1 MTKVNTSYPN
11 FSGGEIS
18 PKMYGRFD
26 LSAYYSGCRRLQNFI
41 PQVVGSAQYRTGFR
55 YVAKTAGNNPAFLYT
70 FEYSD
75 SLSFVLEFTNLKLR
89 FYRNEGQVREAA
101 QAITGIT
108 NANPAVV
115 TYSGADNYTN
125 GDSVYIEGVDG
136 MPEVNG
142 REFTVANL
150 NAGANTFEL
159 SGVNS
164 TGYGTYT
171 GSGEVSVITEV
182 TTPYVTADLFRLKFA
197 QNGVNLYITH
207 PSYAPRILTF
217 TSATSWAL
225 TSHAPYAAKGSTQ
238 AITGI
243 TQANPAVVTYTG
255 ADNFT
260 NGDRVYIDNVLGM
273 TQVNNQLYT
282 VANVNAGANTF
293 ELQGVNSTA
302 YTAYVSGGTIQEVQ
316 DAPFLTAGNY
326 PGAVAFF
333 EQRLIYGGSNNSP
346 QTLYFSKSADA
357 NNYVVGTEVD
367 DAITYT
373 VSGDNNSIQWL
384 RGTNRFLAIGVFGD
398 VLQAT
403 GGIDQVITPT
413 SISIKPSNSY
423 GVASINPI
431 GKGTQVFYVQN
442 NNLIL
447 RSFEYD
453 FQSDG
458 YVPLDRNT
466 IADHITKTGI
476 NLITFQEGRPNIVW
490 ATRNDGV
497 LIGMTTEELEGI
509 SGWHRHDTE
518 GSFISASAAPR
529 EGNYHQLWVCVERE
543 GNHYIEFMIDEP
555 VYPQFEDYYTG
566 DKDADST
573 IYRNLMFEAQKQYIH
588 LDSALSYD
596 GSGYASVTLTPAAS
610 TGTGITFTAGGSV
623 FTAAMVGRELWRKSV
638 TGAETGRARI
648 TAYTSA
654 TVVTC
659 EILEDFDSTTAI
671 PIGEWFLTADT
682 LIGLD
687 HLEGMTVSVVA
698 DGGQHQQRTVT
709 DGEITL
715 DRQASVVHV
724 GLPYTGWLVT
734 TDIEGGGTNGP
745 AQTKRKSLVAV
756 GIRFLTSLFAKYGTD
771 YYKLNQIYMRTGS
784 MNMDRPPL
792 PYTGDRKEVYGNNT
806 NDEVDGGWQRGKYVI
821 VSQDLPFPCNVQL
834 IIPYVDVS
842 NV

>member
-26 LSAYYSGCRRLQNFI
+26 LAAYYSGCRRLQNFI

-75 SLSFVLEFTNLKLR
+75 TLSFVLEFTNLKLR
-89 FYRNEGQVREAA
+89 FYRNEGQVRETA

-115 TYSGADNYTN
+115 TYAGADNYTN

-164 TGYGTYT
+164 TAYGTYVS
-171 GSGEVSVITEV
+171 GGEVSVITEI

-217 TSATSWAL
+217 TSATNWAL

-243 TQANPAVVTYTG
+243 TQANPAVVTYSG
-255 ADNFT
+255 ADNFS

-273 TQVNNQLYT
+273 TQVNSQLYT

-293 ELQGVNSTA
+293 ELSGVNSTA

-333 EQRLIYGGSNNSP
+333 EQRLIYGGSTNSP
-346 QTLYFSKSADA
+346 QTLYLSKSADA

-543 GNHYIEFMIDEP
+543 GNHYIEFMTDEP

-566 DKDADST
+566 DKDADLT
-573 IYRNLMFEAQKQYIH
+573 VYRNLMFEAQKQYIH

-596 GSGYASVTLTPAAS
+596 GSEYASVTLTPAAS
-610 TGTGITFTAGGSV
+610 TGTGISFTASGSV
-623 FTAAMVGRELWRKSV
+623 FTAAMEGRELWRKSV

-648 TAYTSA
+648 VNYISGTE
-654 TVVTC
+654 VEC
-659 EILEDFDSTTAI
+659 EILEDFDSTTTI
-671 PIGEWFLTADT
+671 PIGEWFLTAET
-682 LIGLD
+682 LVGLD

-698 DGGQHQQRTVT
+698 DGGQHPQVTVA

-756 GIRFLTSLFAKYGTD
+756 GIRFLTSLFSKYGTD
-771 YYKLNQIYMRTGS
+771 YYKLNQIYTRTGS

-792 PYTGDRKEVYGNNT
+792 PYTGDRKEIYGNNA

-834 IIPYVDVS
+834 IIPYMDVS